1 MTPSLPGV
9 IAGIFGLGAQELMIV
24 LLVVVVLFG
33 AKKLPEL
40 ARGMGK
46 SIKEFKKAT
55 AEDADDDEDDE
66 EEKTPRN
73 GAGSAKKNNVASK
86 N

>member
-1 MTPSLPGV
+1 MST
-9 IAGIFGLGAQELMIV
+9 FGWKEILII
-24 LLVVVVLFG
+24 LLIVVVLFG

-55 AEDADDDEDDE
+55 SEDADDEDE
-66 EEKTPRN
+66 EDADSAVPRN
-73 GAGSAKKNNVASK
+73 GAGKSKKNDVASK